1 MNAVDRGRSV
11 KPGEQSAPGLAFGV
25 HCVTSFS
32 LPGTF
37 EHTAVFYKV
46 QTVPL
51 SMMQVKGDS
60 YGNVTAATLLHGR
73 VSGARNHSQRCPR
86 SSGAGVVQLRWQLS
100 VRRSGEGLRDRKST
114 RLNSSH

>member
-1 MNAVDRGRSV
+1 MNAVDRSRSV

-37 EHTAVFYKV
+37 EHTAVFYKM

-51 SMMQVKGDS
+51 SMMQAKGDS

-73 VSGARNHSQRCPR
+73 VSGARNHSQRYPR

-100 VRRSGEGLRDRKST
+100 VRDRKST

>member
-73 VSGARNHSQRCPR
+73 VSGARNHSQRCPDPPGR
-86 SSGAGVVQLRWQLS
+86 GGVNFQCHHS
-100 VRRSGEGLRDRKST
+100 VRDWGYGEGKT
-114 RLNSSH
+114 